1 MAHSPP
7 PTTLLLPPC
16 LSPSPSSSMLAMMPA
31 MPSRARGHAGEACM
45 KCKLSLSLA
54 RCRGGAAGVI
64 IVPLC
69 CRPRQGHRS
78 RVVLGPIGKANERG
92 PGPLR
97 VRCRLPCWPRQSE
110 TLMTECTLAPSE
122 RIDKHSV
129 GRAEDGGVRNPW
141 SPVSPREEHN

>member
-1 MAHSPP
+1 MPGLQPKEPKDFGRKSPADRP
-7 PTTLLLPPC
+7 TALSVVPYPTTLLLPPC

-31 MPSRARGHAGEACM
+31 MPSRARGHAGMACM
-45 KCKLSLSLA
+45 KCKLSLSLPRLPPSLA

-69 CRPRQGHRS
+69 CRPRQGYRS

-97 VRCRLPCWPRQSE
+97 VRCRLPRRPRQSE
-110 TLMTECTLAPSE
+110 TL
-122 RIDKHSV
+122 
-129 GRAEDGGVRNPW
+129 
-141 SPVSPREEHN
+141 